1 MVAKFDLVQ
10 KLETETVKSGR
21 KTVTRLVK
29 GKEIN
34 VIISAVG
41 AANAK
46 LEASKQGNIWSVTKS
61 KENFVIKVVNDEIV
75 ENGKI
80 IAELIDDGTNVVSS
94 GGEIIYDGVEIDD
107 SRVVIKARPL
117 LFVPEEVHFISKDI
131 SLKMSETGRSSYCRT
146 RSRQRRLCPYGRHC

>member
-1 MVAKFDLVQ
+1 M
-10 KLETETVKSGR
+10 
-21 KTVTRLVK
+21 K

-34 VIISAVG
+34 VVISSVG

-46 LEASKQGNIWSVTKS
+46 LETNKQANTWHVNKS
-61 KENFVIKVVNDEIV
+61 KEAWTLKVVNDEIV

-80 IAELIDDGTNVVSS
+80 ISELVDDGTNVVSS

-107 SRVVIKARPL
+107 RRVVTRAGRV

-131 SLKMSETGRSSYCRT
+131 SLKMSESGDTVTAGT
-146 RSRQRRLCPYGRHC
+146 RSGQRCFCPHGWHY